1 MEGKQK
7 PNPTLED
14 NELLTFINF
23 AMEYLEAENFLLDMD
38 GISFYL
44 NDKKKPQ
51 NQNNTYNS

>member
-1 MEGKQK
+1 MVREEKL
-7 PNPTLED
+7 NPTLED